1 MSKQRCVLHM
11 DSPTIF
17 FLKLGF
23 AAICL
28 QLSLL
33 YINFD
38 ILYQTFRS
46 YAYIHY
52 APALEYV
59 AMSVTLVIGGA
70 LLIDYIWKTQK
81 ENGGDD

>member
-1 MSKQRCVLHM
+1 MSKQRAVLHM
-11 DSPTIF
+11 EPPTIF

-23 AAICL
+23 AAICF

-33 YINFD
+33 YISVD
-38 ILYQTFRS
+38 MLYQTFRT

-59 AMSVTLVIGGA
+59 AMSLTLVIGGA
-70 LLIDYIWKTQK
+70 LLIDYVWRAQK
-81 ENGGDD
+81 ENGGDG

>member
-1 MSKQRCVLHM
+1 MSKRTAVLHM
-11 DSPTIF
+11 EPPAIF

-23 AAICL
+23 AAISF

-33 YINFD
+33 YISVD
-38 ILYQTFRS
+38 ILYQTFRT

-59 AMSVTLVIGGA
+59 AMSITLIIGGA
-70 LLIDYIWKTQK
+70 LLIDYIWKTKK
-81 ENGGDD
+81 ENGGDG